1 MIKGLYL
8 SAYGMIPRMNQQNN
22 IANNMANVSTNGY
35 KRTDMFLRELI
46 TADNALDHA
55 LGADRTEISEDPR
68 INFTQGTFDRTENVY
83 DLALNGPGFF
93 RLRDTAG
100 NIIYTRNGRFYL
112 DNNGFMTNN
121 EGMHLLNDR
130 YNLIRIDGGEVMI
143 YGNGDIVVDGEVTDT
158 LGLADFAQADYEQ
171 LVGTGKQQFAKPA
184 AVNEIRPS
192 VSTIVMQGYLEE
204 SNVDPVLTM
213 VEMIDVFRMYELGQ
227 KSIQIKDQT
236 LQRVVTEVGAVR

>member
-35 KRTDMFLRELI
+35 KRTDMFLRQLI

-68 INFTQGTFDRTENVY
+68 INFSQGTFDRTENVY

-121 EGMHLLNDR
+121 EGMHLLSDR
-130 YNLIRIDGGEVMI
+130 YNLIRIDGGEVII

-158 LGLADFAQADYEQ
+158 LGLADFAQADYEL
-171 LVGTGKQQFAKPA
+171 LVGTGKQQFVKPA

-192 VSTIVMQGYLEE
+192 VSTTVLQGYLEE

-227 KSIQIKDQT
+227 KSIQIQDQT
-236 LQRVVTEVGAVR
+236 LQKVVNEVGVVR

>member
-35 KRTDMFLRELI
+35 KRTDMFLRQLI

-68 INFTQGTFDRTENVY
+68 INFSQGTFDRTENVY

-121 EGMHLLNDR
+121 EGMHLLSDR
-130 YNLIRIDGGEVMI
+130 YNLIRIDGGEVII

-158 LGLADFAQADYEQ
+158 LGLADFAQADYEL
-171 LVGTGKQQFAKPA
+171 LVGTGKQQFVKPA

-192 VSTIVMQGYLEE
+192 VSTTVLQGYLEE

-227 KSIQIKDQT
+227 KSIQIQDQT